1 MMTAPGVAFPDAS
14 ASQVGAFRP
23 HSLIVRTIQ
32 TNMQKSAFEQTDLP
46 LEEFYFG
53 DPAAWTFDNLWEIE

>member
-1 MMTAPGVAFPDAS
+1 
-14 ASQVGAFRP
+14 
-23 HSLIVRTIQ
+23 
-32 TNMQKSAFEQTDLP
+32 MQKSAFEQTDLP